1 MGNEILLERPD
12 VDATEVELLFRLL
25 EDINV
30 KGNTHAEGE
39 RTNGDRKK
47 KNYLKETTISR
58 IIQNAHNINYCIQKQ
73 GKTPKRK
80 RVKTYLSQR

>member
-30 KGNTHAEGE
+30 KGNTHAEGDK
-39 RTNGDRKK
+39 TNNDRKK
-47 KNYLKETTISR
+47 
-58 IIQNAHNINYCIQKQ
+58 
-73 GKTPKRK
+73 RK
-80 RVKTYLSQR
+80 LS